1 MHLSS
6 NPEYWL
12 RGPVAGIPG
21 LLQPVAHA
29 LLQSRDE
36 VNALMEGFPE
46 EKRSPAEVLWECPG
60 GVASP
65 GFHLQ
70 HLAGVLDRLL
80 TYARGEGL
88 SPGQLAE
95 LAAEG
100 RPTGGGEGETGAG
113 EDSGAMTGGELT
125 RLLQRYNIQ
134 IDNALLQLAGT
145 PELSLTEFRGVG
157 RARIPSTVGGLLFH
171 AAEHSMRHT
180 GQLLVTVRI
189 LQSVPPS
196 GNR

>member
-36 VNALMEGFPE
+36 VNALMAGFPE
-46 EKRSPAEVLWECPG
+46 KRLWERPG

-80 TYARGEGL
+80 TYARGEML
-88 SPGQLAE
+88 DPGQLEE
-95 LAAEG
+95 LAGEG
-100 RPTGGGEGETGAG
+100 VGGE
-113 EDSGAMTGGELT
+113 DELA
-125 RLLQRYNIQ
+125 RLLERYNIQ

-145 PELSLTEFRGVG
+145 PELSLTEPRGVG

-189 LQSVPPS
+189 LQSVPLS